1 MSMPILLSREDA
13 AAARR
18 AAIVTRETLP
28 GQRRCAATPGADLER
43 MVTRARI
50 ELRDQP
56 DTGTVE
62 FDGYASVYERGYE
75 MWDWYGP
82 YTEIVTAGAGAQSL
96 ARPDLDVPLVLQHAQ
111 LRRLARTTNGSLA
124 LSEDDTGLRTL
135 APALDL
141 ADHDVAYI
149 VPKLRAQLID
159 EMSFAF
165 RIIEGVW
172 SPDYTEYRI
181 NQYDIHR
188 GDVAIVGFGANPFT
202 SGGLRADPDIRA
214 LLRDASDEQAR
225 QALGDLLQRFPG
237 KQRKA
242 RRLAEESMLSRIV

>member
-1 MSMPILLSREDA
+1 MSMPIVMSREDA

-18 AAIVTRETLP
+18 AAVVTRETQP
-28 GQRRCAATPGADLER
+28 GQRRCAATPGEALER
-43 MVTRARI
+43 MVAKARI
-50 ELRDQP
+50 ELREP
-56 DTGTVE
+56 TEAGTVE
-62 FDGYASVYERGYE
+62 YDGYASVYERGYE

-111 LRRLARTTNGSLA
+111 LRRLARTTNGSLL
-124 LSEDDTGLRTL
+124 LSEDETGLRSL

-149 VPKLRAQLID
+149 VPKLRAELID

-165 RIIEGVW
+165 RIVEGVW

-181 NQYDIHR
+181 NRYDIHR

-214 LLRDASDEQAR
+214 LLRDAPDEQAR
-225 QALGDLLQRFPG
+225 QVLGDLLQRFPG
-237 KQRKA
+237 KRKP
-242 RRLAEESMLSRIV
+242 RRAEEPILSRIL